1 MNNLLFGSLALLTII
16 KIGILILLFLY
27 IIFAFVVLNQIRIMN
42 RIIHED
48 YSSVTVSFLGLLHLA
63 FAVSLFLLALAI
75 L

>member
-27 IIFAFVVLNQIRIMN
+27 IIFAFVVLNQIRIMH

-48 YSSVTVSFLGLLHLA
+48 YSSVTVFFLGLLHLA